1 MGAICRALMW
11 VRDIGLFFFPF
22 LIGRDIGLNQC
33 CEYHFSDC
41 FGLVIGNEYFNIG
54 VSFQDYCYFGNNT
67 QSKKVRTRI
76 TQKTNRNR

>member
-1 MGAICRALMW
+1 MRAICRALMW
-11 VRDIGLFFFPF
+11 VRDFGLFFFFFPF

-67 QSKKVRTRI
+67 QSKNKDNTKDK
-76 TQKTNRNR
+76 QK